1 MTLEQLLGRLE
12 GVRRLQT
19 GYSAKCPSHDDRVN
33 SLSVNAGDGG
43 RLLLYCHA
51 GCTLEAILVA
61 LRLAGRD
68 LFPAQEKPP
77 RRRAVRRR
85 VAYEIRAATGAL
97 VAVHERLEYD
107 DGTKEFLWRREG
119 KRGLG
124 GLAVSE
130 LPLYGSEDVAAV
142 APGSLVVV
150 TEGEKAR
157 DALAGRGIMAVGTVT
172 GASGTPS
179 PASLEVLVG
188 KDVVLWPDADEPG
201 RAHMQR
207 IAERLVALSVRPR
220 WLEWGGGEDGGAG
233 RGRLQG

>member
-1 MTLEQLLGRLE
+1 MFFRLFFSFNAPPPSDVYTLSLHDALPICCHRGSHSTRRPPRGRRVCWRLRYLAADYAEQTATGRRMTLEQLLGRLE

-142 APGSLVVV
+142 A
-150 TEGEKAR
+150 
-157 DALAGRGIMAVGTVT
+157 
-172 GASGTPS
+172 
-179 PASLEVLVG
+179 
-188 KDVVLWPDADEPG
+188 
-201 RAHMQR
+201 
-207 IAERLVALSVRPR
+207 
-220 WLEWGGGEDGGAG
+220 
-233 RGRLQG
+233 